1 MNMDRI
7 KEYLGIFL
15 AGRLRID
22 GSGRTFAKLP
32 VWLAAVL
39 AVTSLPLA
47 LVTVLLMVAFGMRVR
62 LVKA

>member
-1 MNMDRI
+1 MDRI
-7 KEYLGIFL
+7 KEYLGIFF

-22 GSGRTFAKLP
+22 GNGRTFVKLP
-32 VWLAAVL
+32 MWLAVVL

-47 LVTVLLMVAFGMRVR
+47 LVTVLLMVAFGMRVQ